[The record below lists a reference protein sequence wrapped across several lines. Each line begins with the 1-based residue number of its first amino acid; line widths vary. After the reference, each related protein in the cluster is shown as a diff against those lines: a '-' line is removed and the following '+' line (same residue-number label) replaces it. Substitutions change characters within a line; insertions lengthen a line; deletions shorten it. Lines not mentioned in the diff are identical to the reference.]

1 MRLVGEPRVQAEPF
15 AVQIAIRHRAQ
26 TRLAEAGLPLNLE
39 VNSKQVYWPFTGDK
53 QFQADDIKLKL
64 TGKMT
69 DYTLSMRTAVK
80 GQDIPPA
87 TITLRSRMRRGRSN
101 ASCSVPVPSACASG
115 QKTGC
120 R

>member
-1 MRLVGEPRVQAEPF
+1 MEQNIIAVSQVNEYIKFLLDRDELLTNLCVRGEVS
-15 AVQIAIRHRAQ
+15 
-26 TRLAEAGLPLNLE
+26 NY
-39 VNSKQVYWPFTGDK
+39 K
-53 QFQADDIKLKL
+53 
-64 TGKMT
+64 
-69 DYTLSMRTAVK
+69 
-80 GQDIPPA
+80 IPPA